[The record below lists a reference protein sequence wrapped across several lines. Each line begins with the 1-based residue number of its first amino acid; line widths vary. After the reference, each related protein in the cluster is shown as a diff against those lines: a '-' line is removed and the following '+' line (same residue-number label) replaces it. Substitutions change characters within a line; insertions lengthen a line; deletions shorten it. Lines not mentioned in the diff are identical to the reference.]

1 MNNPQPSTDIAKEL
15 AEKTYQEL
23 GYDPKTGTFS
33 RPSPLPRSE
42 SYGAFRIRAIEKTQ
56 RQWTSDQGYKASAS
70 WQTASLLR
78 DLTLLWT
85 TEHLGKYTGN
95 YGKLREQTG
104 IDSRVNPGTIRR
116 LRAQMEDAA
125 RSMVSTFEEGWGR
138 PSTKEFLDFIGF
150 SQASLVELRGDF
162 ERCMT
167 DGLIQTG
174 TYGRLREH
182 TGGPMGRVGIP
193 TPSRDFPYPPV
204 ASRKFPEKYGKLRE
218 KLREFTGREIHAK
231 DLTYELF
238 IELANKTSHL
248 FKRTVEGLWGKLSR
262 DEQAALKE
270 QLANLWSNF

>member
-1 MNNPQPSTDIAKEL
+1 MKPSDIGQKL
-15 AEKTYQEL
+15 AEKTYREL
-23 GYDPKTGTFS
+23 GYNPKTGTFS

-174 TYGRLREH
+174 TYGRPD
-182 TGGPMGRVGIP
+182 G
-193 TPSRDFPYPPV
+193 
-204 ASRKFPEKYGKLRE
+204 
-218 KLREFTGREIHAK
+218 TGRDPHP
-231 DLTYELF
+231 F
-238 IELANKTSHL
+238 P
-248 FKRTVEGLWGKLSR
+248 
-262 DEQAALKE
+262 
-270 QLANLWSNF
+270 